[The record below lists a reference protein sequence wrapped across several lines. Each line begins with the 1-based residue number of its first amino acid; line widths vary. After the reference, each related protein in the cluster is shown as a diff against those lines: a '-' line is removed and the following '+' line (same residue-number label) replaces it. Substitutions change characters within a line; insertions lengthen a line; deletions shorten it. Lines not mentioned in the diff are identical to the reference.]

1 MRPDAKR
8 TDMSEKEPEK
18 LPEPPKKLPPRSRRG
33 FFEELLHTVATPML
47 EMADEKFN
55 LGLKDLRRFVRPPG
69 AIPESQFVERCE
81 KSGYCIEAC
90 PVKAI
95 IPLPEYKNKKLA
107 GTPVVVAE
115 TQPCVMCYDLACMA
129 VCPTGSIMPQGR
141 EEIRM
146 GTAKWHSDSCLRTD
160 GGECQI
166 CVDKCPFRER
176 VITLDAAG
184 KVAINPDTCTGCG
197 VCAFYC
203 PTNPRSITIETV

>member
-1 MRPDAKR
+1 MQMPD
-8 TDMSEKEPEK
+8 KEPEK
-18 LPEPPKKLPPRSRRG
+18 TPEPAKKLPPRSRRG

-69 AIPESQFVERCE
+69 AIPESQFTERCD
-81 KSGYCIEAC
+81 KSGYCVEAC

-95 IPLPEYKNKKLA
+95 IPLPEYRNKKLA

-129 VCPTGSIMPQGR
+129 VCPTARSCR
-141 EEIRM
+141 WA
-146 GTAKWHSDSCLRTD
+146 AKKSAWAPPSGMRRPVCDTRGE
-160 GGECQI
+160 GGECRI
-166 CVDKCPFRER
+166 CVDKCPFHER

-197 VCAFYC
+197 VCAFDR
-203 PTNPRSITIETV
+203 PTNPKSIVIDPV